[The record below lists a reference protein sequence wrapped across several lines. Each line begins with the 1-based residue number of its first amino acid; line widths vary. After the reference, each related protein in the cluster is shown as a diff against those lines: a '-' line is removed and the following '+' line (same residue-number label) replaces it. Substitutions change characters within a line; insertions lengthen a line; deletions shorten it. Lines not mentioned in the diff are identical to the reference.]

1 MQGLLKDKQQPQ
13 VRLPVRVAK
22 LLLMEQ
28 PCQDQPNLEL
38 VVQLAAQMEMPM
50 PQPPALPSM
59 QLMFQGLLSVGRAKE
74 A

>member
-1 MQGLLKDKQQPQ
+1 MQGLLQNKQQPQ

-22 LLLMEQ
+22 LLMEQ
-28 PCQDQPNLEL
+28 PYQDQPNLEL
-38 VVQLAAQMEMPM
+38 LVQLVAQMEMSM

-59 QLMFQGLLSVGRAKE
+59 QLMFQELLSVGKARE